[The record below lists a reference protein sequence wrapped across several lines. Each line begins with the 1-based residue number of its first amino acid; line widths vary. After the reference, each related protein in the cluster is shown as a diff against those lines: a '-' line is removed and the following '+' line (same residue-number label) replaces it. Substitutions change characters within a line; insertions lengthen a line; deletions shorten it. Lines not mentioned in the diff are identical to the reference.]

1 MNQLQEIGERA
12 VIAKIETA
20 KLSTIQ
26 KNKVLKDAAAAL
38 EANTDEIL
46 AANRQDVEDAHAN
59 GIREVMIDRLTL
71 TEDRIRGMANGLRK
85 VASLDDPIG
94 AVGPMKKSMH
104 PAQC

>member
-38 EANTDEIL
+38 EANTD
-46 AANRQDVEDAHAN
+46 AYAR
-59 GIREVMIDRLTL
+59 
-71 TEDRIRGMANGLRK
+71 
-85 VASLDDPIG
+85 S
-94 AVGPMKKSMH
+94 
-104 PAQC
+104 